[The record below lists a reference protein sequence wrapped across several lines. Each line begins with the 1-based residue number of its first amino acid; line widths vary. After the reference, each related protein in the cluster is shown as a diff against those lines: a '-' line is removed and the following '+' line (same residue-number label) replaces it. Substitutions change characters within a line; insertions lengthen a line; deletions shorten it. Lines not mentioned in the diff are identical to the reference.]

1 MGLIS
6 VADFTLNKM
15 GVHPDCEL
23 NIRLVNE
30 AEITELHIKWMDLPG
45 PTDVLSFPMDEVKPN
60 SKADGP
66 AIVGDIV
73 LCPAFAEKNEKQSLA
88 KELELL
94 TVHGVLH
101 LLGFDHAD
109 LTQEKAMFEL
119 QEDLL
124 SKWRANA

>member
-1 MGLIS
+1 
-6 VADFTLNKM
+6 M

-23 NIRLVNE
+23 NIRLVSE
-30 AEITELHIKWMDLPG
+30 PEIAELHVKWMDLPG

-60 SKADGP
+60 SKANGP

-109 LTQEKAMFEL
+109 LTQEKVMFEL

>member
-1 MGLIS
+1 MIS

-109 LTQEKAMFEL
+109 LDQERAMFEL

-124 SKWRANA
+124 SKWRARA

>member
-1 MGLIS
+1 MIS

-23 NIRLVNE
+23 NIRLVSE
-30 AEITELHIKWMDLPG
+30 PEIAELHVKWMDLPG

-60 SKADGP
+60 SKANGP

-124 SKWRANA
+124 SKWRASA